1 MVGHKM
7 PSPDDPK
14 PVFVPV
20 VHVEYKMN
28 DSDDEEDDT
37 YQTRKSIE
45 TAEKALQTKFF
56 INAADK
62 ASFEASK
69 KGAFVPPEIAGA
81 KTEPGAPA
89 EAAAAPA
96 VPVVEKAA
104 AEEVVPPELGNVF

>member
-45 TAEKALQTKFF
+45 TAEKAL
-56 INAADK
+56 
-62 ASFEASK
+62 
-69 KGAFVPPEIAGA
+69 
-81 KTEPGAPA
+81 
-89 EAAAAPA
+89 
-96 VPVVEKAA
+96 
-104 AEEVVPPELGNVF
+104 